1 MKRIISL
8 VCMVLLAGSA
18 LAKDLKLGV
27 VDSRMIMAEYED
39 YRNNLRILQQEKQ
52 DWDRQL
58 GTREAEIQAEVDD
71 FMRQENAMTPAKQKE
86 VRDRIDGRIKELED
100 MRKSF
105 YDEETGKVAL
115 RNKEL
120 LETLIENVNKAIKD
134 VAEELAYDLILDNA
148 MGVVVFA
155 AEATIDHEL
164 SAKVLNKLQGTK

>member
-1 MKRIISL
+1 VRTFISL
-8 VCMVLLAGSA
+8 AILLLLGAAAS
-18 LAKDLKLGV
+18 AKDLKLGV

-58 GTREAEIQAEVDD
+58 NQREQEIQAEVDD

-86 VRDRIDGRIKELED
+86 MRDRIDGRIKELED
-100 MRKSF
+100 LRKSF
-105 YDEETGKVAL
+105 YDENTGKVAQ

-120 LETLIENVNKAIKD
+120 LEPLIENVNKAIKD

-155 AEATIDHEL
+155 AEASIDHEL
-164 SAKVLNKLQGTK
+164 SAKVLNKLQGAK